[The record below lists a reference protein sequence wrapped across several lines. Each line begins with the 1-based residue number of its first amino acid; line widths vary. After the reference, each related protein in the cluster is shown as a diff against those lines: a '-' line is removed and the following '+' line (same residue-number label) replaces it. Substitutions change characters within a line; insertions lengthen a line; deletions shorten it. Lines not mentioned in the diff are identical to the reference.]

1 MQVYDL
7 NAATRPIRTSPP
19 DRRRGLRRAAFT
31 MKPVREPSRRIGRF
45 VAMGVAVTATILV
58 TVVLAVLD
66 APTVWRVT
74 GYAVL
79 VTLLTIGLARLVP
92 GGSSAQ

>member
-58 TVVLAVLD
+58 TVVLAALSVS
-66 APTVWRVT
+66 TFWRVM
-74 GYAVL
+74 GYVGLVVGLTVL
-79 VTLLTIGLARLVP
+79 VSRLTGR
-92 GGSSAQ
+92 